1 MSICLAFRRVSVSS
15 LRQVRKTHLSL
26 MASMSTSMKAV
37 VIHEYG
43 NSSKL
48 SYEDV
53 PIPEPGPDEVRDSMP
68 LFTLAK
74 IVGRCTRRNR
84 LKFLL
89 FLRDALKVLFSFF
102 SSRQG
107 LLRPQVIEW
116 CLLEL
121 RNDDF
126 ACVRICI
133 VGKIPAQSYTKLY
146 IQFLDRVNNDKTINY
161 NWENRFVLQ

>member
-74 IVGRCTRRNR
+74 IVGRYTRRNR

-107 LLRPQVIEW
+107 LLRP
-116 CLLEL
+116 
-121 RNDDF
+121 
-126 ACVRICI
+126 
-133 VGKIPAQSYTKLY
+133 
-146 IQFLDRVNNDKTINY
+146 
-161 NWENRFVLQ
+161 

>member
-1 MSICLAFRRVSVSS
+1 
-15 LRQVRKTHLSL
+15 
-26 MASMSTSMKAV
+26 MSTSMKAV

-53 PIPEPGPDEVRDSMP
+53 PIPEPGPDEVRMP

-107 LLRPQVIEW
+107 LLGP
-116 CLLEL
+116 
-121 RNDDF
+121 
-126 ACVRICI
+126 
-133 VGKIPAQSYTKLY
+133 
-146 IQFLDRVNNDKTINY
+146 
-161 NWENRFVLQ
+161 

>member
-1 MSICLAFRRVSVSS
+1 
-15 LRQVRKTHLSL
+15 

-68 LFTLAK
+68 LTLAK

-89 FLRDALKVLFSFF
+89 FLRDALKVLFFF
-102 SSRQG
+102 FF
-107 LLRPQVIEW
+107 E
-116 CLLEL
+116 
-121 RNDDF
+121 
-126 ACVRICI
+126 
-133 VGKIPAQSYTKLY
+133 
-146 IQFLDRVNNDKTINY
+146 
-161 NWENRFVLQ
+161 

>member
-1 MSICLAFRRVSVSS
+1 
-15 LRQVRKTHLSL
+15 

-89 FLRDALKVLFSFF
+89 FLRDALKVLFSLF

-133 VGKIPAQSYTKLY
+133 VGKIPAQSYT
-146 IQFLDRVNNDKTINY
+146 
-161 NWENRFVLQ
+161 E